1 MRNFKQL
8 FPVKG
13 AILGMIHL
21 KALPGTP
28 AYDGNDEAIIE
39 QAIAEAVLYKEAG
52 LDGIII
58 ENMHDTPYVRNEVG
72 HEISTLMAVIAR
84 EVKKVSELPC
94 GVQVLAGANEEAIA
108 VAKAGGLDFV
118 RVEGFVFAHVADEG
132 IIESSAGTLL
142 RYRKKIGADNILI
155 LTDIKKK
162 HSAHA
167 ITADVDI
174 IETVKA
180 AAFFRSD
187 GVIITGTSTG
197 VEASSTDVQDAKKAA
212 GLPTLVG
219 SGITIDN
226 VEQYLPIC
234 DGLIIGSYFKRD
246 GYWENEIDVERVEA
260 FMKKVKTLRKA
271 F

>member
-1 MRNFKQL
+1 MQKFKQL
-8 FPVKG
+8 FPVEG

-28 AYDGNDEAIIE
+28 AYDGNDKVIIE
-39 QAIAEAVLYKEAG
+39 QAINEAILYKKAG
-52 LDGIII
+52 IDGIII

-72 HEISTLMAVIAR
+72 HEISSLMAVIAR
-84 EVKKVSELPC
+84 EVKKASDLPC
-94 GVQVLAGANEEAIA
+94 GVQVLAGANEAAMA

-155 LTDIKKK
+155 FTDIKKK

-167 ITADVDI
+167 ITADVDVV
-174 IETVKA
+174 ETAKA

-187 GVIITGTSTG
+187 GIIITGNSTA
-197 VEASSTDVQDAKKAA
+197 VAAMPWDIQNAKKAA
-212 GLPTLVG
+212 ALPTLVG

-226 VEQYLPIC
+226 VEHYLPIS
-234 DGLIIGSYFKRD
+234 DGLIVGSYFKRD
-246 GYWENEIDVERVEA
+246 GFWANEIEENRVVE
-260 FMKKVKTLRKA
+260 FMEKVKGLR
-271 F
+271 